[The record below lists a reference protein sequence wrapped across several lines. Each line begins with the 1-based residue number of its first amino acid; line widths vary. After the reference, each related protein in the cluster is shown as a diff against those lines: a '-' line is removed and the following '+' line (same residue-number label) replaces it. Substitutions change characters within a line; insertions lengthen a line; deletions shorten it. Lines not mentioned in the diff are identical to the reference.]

1 MKEIGKID
9 QGKVVLEKVP
19 QVLYLQNSVFGTKIL
34 TMN

>member
-9 QGKVVLEKVP
+9 KGKVVLEKVP
-19 QVLYLQNSVFGTKIL
+19 QVLYLRNPIFGTKIL